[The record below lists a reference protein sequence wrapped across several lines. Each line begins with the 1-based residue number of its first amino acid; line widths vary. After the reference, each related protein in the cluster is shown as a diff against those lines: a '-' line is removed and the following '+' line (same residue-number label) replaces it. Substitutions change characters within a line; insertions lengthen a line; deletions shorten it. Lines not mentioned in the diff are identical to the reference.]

1 MQRRGHESWRLGT
14 AVHPAVAQ
22 LALYVRDS
30 CRLPVAAAP
39 GIPPPLAGDV
49 PDRSDLLEPN
59 ERADAAAGWSRW
71 WEAIVAHEGA
81 NTLGTFVLP
90 SDPVARL
97 DALGA
102 LAQRLL
108 DWPELEVLAD
118 EPALQRAVRAL
129 HDEASRGSAER
140 ARAARTA
147 GGPGGSPIPHGLA
160 RAVAE
165 EVIERTGVRP
175 GKVRA
180 GVLVLGVEGHFAHL
194 SSPGVLVCSE
204 ATAGD
209 EGRIRP
215 LLEEAFHSG
224 IDALD
229 VEVRAMTP
237 RRAPRPA
244 SVLAGPIAFGGDGEL
259 ELTLEAVLAY
269 GDGFELLLR
278 RRGGGPSPPEP
289 TTPPGEGRKR
299 DPRERPDRFVRFVG
313 LVLEVG
319 FADGRSAR
327 VEDLG
332 RLDVDG
338 DVILTRFWRE
348 GSEDELWLWVAPL
361 PPAGPVTVRADW
373 SAYGIRGALVGFAGA
388 LLRAP

>member
-1 MQRRGHESWRLGT
+1 MQRQGQESWRLGT

-22 LALYVRDS
+22 LALYVRDA

-49 PDRSDLLEPN
+49 PDRSDLLAPSEH
-59 ERADAAAGWSRW
+59 ADAAARWVRW

-81 NTLGTFVLP
+81 SELGVLVLP
-90 SDPVARL
+90 PDPMTRL
-97 DALGA
+97 AT
-102 LAQRLL
+102 LASLAERLL

-129 HDEASRGSAER
+129 HDEGSRWCAEQ
-140 ARAARTA
+140 ARSARTA

-180 GVLVLGVEGHFAHL
+180 GVLVLGVEGHWAHL

-204 ATAGD
+204 ATARD

-215 LLEEAFHSG
+215 LLEEAFDSG

-229 VEVRAMTP
+229 VEVPAMTP
-237 RRAPRPA
+237 RRAPLPA
-244 SVLAGPIAFGGDGEL
+244 SVLAGPIGFGGDGEL
-259 ELTLEAVLAY
+259 ELTLEAVLPY

-278 RRGGGPSPPEP
+278 RRGGGPPPPEP
-289 TTPPGEGRKR
+289 PRPPGEGRKR
-299 DPRERPDRFVRFVG
+299 DPRGRPDRFVG
-313 LVLEVG
+313 LVLEVA

-327 VEDLG
+327 VDELAG
-332 RLDVDG
+332 LDVDG
-338 DVILTRFWRE
+338 EVILSRFWRE

-373 SAYGIRGALVGFAGA
+373 LAFGIRGALVGFEGA